1 MTVELI
7 AIPNGLAGCKRKIE
21 FDRCRWERRGGR
33 KDDRGERLVAQVWHG
48 RWLIGIRIP
57 FVRKGKTDVG
67 ERRDSHRKEGRK
79 EGGEEKEL
87 FGTTGNRINAAK
99 TPGYS
104 TADRARL
111 RAFGDNYR
119 PADSISIGYH
129 APRAS
134 RAVDQSFSSKLK
146 RDLLG
151 VVALVAV
158 IKNVVKPR
166 DPRARG
172 NDLPR
177 K

>member
-1 MTVELI
+1 MPLGEKRRKKGRQRRAPGRPGVARTVAYWDTYPIRKERK
-7 AIPNGLAGCKRKIE
+7 NGR
-21 FDRCRWERRGGR
+21 GR
-33 KDDRGERLVAQVWHG
+33 KTRFS
-48 RWLIGIRIP
+48 P
-57 FVRKGKTDVG
+57 
-67 ERRDSHRKEGRK
+67 EGRK
-79 EGGEEKEL
+79 EGGEEKGL

-99 TPGYS
+99 TSGYS

-146 RDLLG
+146 RNLLG